1 MSPKFRVVLYLLIGG
16 GLPATIAA
24 LGAGHFAWQWL
35 AGIVL
40 AASFVPVA
48 LFGPQSARGQF
59 GVVLAV
65 LFTVTV
71 LCTWSEA
78 VLFLPGVILN
88 PTGALIG
95 SAVMYLVV
103 AAVLAALAWALKLTR
118 PSGST
123 VEHRPAGT
131 TMVMVAIC
139 GIAYAI
145 YYLIFGSITYQ
156 FFTKGYY
163 PEATQI
169 VARLGLWFWAIQ
181 IGRGVVMTLGVL
193 PVIYSLR
200 MSRGQAAIVVGLLVW
215 VAGGAAPLIPP
226 NSFMETT
233 QRMIHIVEILTQN
246 ASLGITAVLLL
257 RPKLALVAAVRP
269 EAA

>member
-1 MSPKFRVVLYLLIGG
+1 MSPRFRVVLYLAIG

-35 AGIVL
+35 AGMVL

-71 LCTWSEA
+71 FCTWSEA
-78 VLFLPGVILN
+78 VLFMPGVILN
-88 PTGALIG
+88 PAGALIG

-123 VEHRPAGT
+123 VEYRRAGAT
-131 TMVMVAIC
+131 IAMVAIC

-145 YYLIFGSITYQ
+145 YYAIFGGITYQ
-156 FFTKGYY
+156 FFTKDYY

-181 IGRGVVMTLGVL
+181 IGRGALMTLGVL

-200 MSRGQAAIVVGLLVW
+200 MSRWQAAIVVGLLVW
-215 VAGGAAPLIPP
+215 VAGGVAPLLPP
-226 NSFMETT
+226 NGFMETT

-257 RPKLALVAAVRP
+257 RPKLAPVAAVRR

>member
-16 GLPATIAA
+16 GLPAAIAA

-35 AGIVL
+35 AGMVL

-59 GVVLAV
+59 GVILAV

-78 VLFLPGVILN
+78 VIFLPGVILN
-88 PTGALIG
+88 PAGALIG

-131 TMVMVAIC
+131 TMVMVVSC

-200 MSRGQAAIVVGLLVW
+200 MSRWEAAIVVGLLVW
-215 VAGGAAPLIPP
+215 VAGGLAPLIPP
-226 NSFMETT
+226 NSFMGST

-246 ASLGITAVLLL
+246 VSLGITALLLL
-257 RPKLALVAAVRP
+257 RPKLAPVAAVRQ

>member
-1 MSPKFRVVLYLLIGG
+1 MSPKFRVVLYLLIG

-35 AGIVL
+35 AGMVL

-59 GVVLAV
+59 GVVLSV
-65 LFTVTV
+65 LLTVTI

-78 VLFLPGVILN
+78 VIFMPGVILN
-88 PTGALIG
+88 PAGALIG
-95 SAVMYLVV
+95 STVMYLVV

-118 PSGST
+118 RSGSM
-123 VEHRPAGT
+123 VEYRPAGT
-131 TMVMVAIC
+131 TIVMVAIC
-139 GIAYAI
+139 GIAYVI

-181 IGRGVVMTLGVL
+181 IGRGVLMTLGVL

-200 MSRGQAAIVVGLLVW
+200 MSRWQSAIVVGLLIW
-215 VAGGAAPLIPP
+215 VAGGLAPLIPP
-226 NSFMETT
+226 SSFMGTR

-257 RPKLALVAAVRP
+257 RPKLTPVAAVRQ

>member
-1 MSPKFRVVLYLLIGG
+1 MSPKLRVVLYLLIGG
-16 GLPATIAA
+16 LPVTIAA
-24 LGAGHFAWQWL
+24 LGTGHFAWQWV
-35 AGIVL
+35 AGMVL

-48 LFGPQSARGQF
+48 LFGPQSLRGQF
-59 GVVLAV
+59 GVILPV

-78 VLFLPGVILN
+78 VIFVPGVMQH
-88 PTGALIG
+88 PVRDLIG
-95 SAVMYLVV
+95 ATVMYLVV
-103 AAVLAALAWALKLTR
+103 AAVLAALALALKLTR
-118 PSGST
+118 PLGPT
-123 VEHRPAGT
+123 VEHRRVGT
-131 TMVMVAIC
+131 AIVMVVIC
-139 GIAYAI
+139 GIAYTI
-145 YYLIFGSITYQ
+145 YYLIFGGITYQ

-169 VARLGLWFWAIQ
+169 VERLGLWFWAIE
-181 IGRGVVMTLGVL
+181 IGRGAVMTLGVL

-200 MSRGQAAIVVGLLVW
+200 MSRWQAAIVVGLLVW

-226 NSFMETT
+226 NSFMGTT

-257 RPKLALVAAVRP
+257 RRKAAPVVAVSR
-269 EAA
+269 AAA

>member
-16 GLPATIAA
+16 GVPATIAA
-24 LGAGHFAWQWL
+24 SGAGHFAWQWL

-48 LFGPQSARGQF
+48 LFGPRSARGQF

-88 PTGALIG
+88 PAGALIG
-95 SAVMYLVV
+95 SAVLYLAV

-131 TMVMVAIC
+131 TILMVAIC

-169 VARLGLWFWAIQ
+169 VAGLGPWFWPIQ
-181 IGRGVVMTLGVL
+181 IGRGVLMTLGVL

-200 MSRGQAAIVVGLLVW
+200 MSRWQAAIVVGLLVW
-215 VAGGAAPLIPP
+215 VAGGVAPLIPP
-226 NSFMETT
+226 NNFMGTT
-233 QRMIHIVEILTQN
+233 QRMIHIAEILTQN

-257 RPKLALVAAVRP
+257 RPNVMPVAAMSQK
-269 EAA
+269 AA

>member
-1 MSPKFRVVLYLLIGG
+1 MNPKLRVVLYLLIGG
-16 GLPATIAA
+16 LPVSIAA
-24 LGAGHFAWQWL
+24 LGVGHFAWQWV

-48 LFGPQSARGQF
+48 LFGPQSLRGQF
-59 GVVLAV
+59 GVILPA

-71 LCTWSEA
+71 LCTWSE
-78 VLFLPGVILN
+78 GVIFMPGIMPN
-88 PTGALIG
+88 PGRALIG
-95 SAVMYLVV
+95 STVMYLIV
-103 AAVLAALAWALKLTR
+103 AVVLAALAWALKLTR
-118 PSGST
+118 PSAPT

-131 TMVMVAIC
+131 TIMMIVLC
-139 GIAYAI
+139 GIAYTI
-145 YYLIFGSITYQ
+145 YYLIFGGITYQ

-169 VARLGLWFWAIQ
+169 VDRLGLWFWAIE
-181 IGRGVVMTLGVL
+181 IGRGALMTLGVL

-200 MSRGQAAIVVGLLVW
+200 MSRWQAAIVVGLLIW

-226 NSFMETT
+226 NSFMGTT

-257 RPKLALVAAVRP
+257 RPKPAPVAAVSR
-269 EAA
+269 AAA